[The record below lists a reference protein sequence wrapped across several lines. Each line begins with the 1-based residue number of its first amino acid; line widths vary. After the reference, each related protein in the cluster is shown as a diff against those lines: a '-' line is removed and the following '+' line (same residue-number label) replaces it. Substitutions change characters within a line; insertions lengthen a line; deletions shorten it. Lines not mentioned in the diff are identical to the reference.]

1 MLCGSLGLAGGRI
14 LRGTAPKARRD
25 GANASFFRIRPSVYI
40 QAELEAAPLSG
51 GLRALCSLA
60 ADAHSVFLQ
69 CGPNAQRANYSS
81 CII

>member
-40 QAELEAAPLSG
+40 QAEYRRLSPT
-51 GLRALCSLA
+51 ACEPCT
-60 ADAHSVFLQ
+60 HLQ
-69 CGPNAQRANYSS
+69 QTHTACFTMRTQRATS
-81 CII
+81 